1 MGPHFSV
8 PTVVNAVQILG
19 AQNLSVAFSFPDF
32 ALKNCETA
40 RHVPKVS
47 FGQKRLWRL
56 CCEGSG
62 LMDPRPRI
70 LYLFIEWN
78 VTIIYLRYAQSFVST
93 EQRARGPGPAA
104 AFKSE

>member
-1 MGPHFSV
+1 M
-8 PTVVNAVQILG
+8 
-19 AQNLSVAFSFPDF
+19 
-32 ALKNCETA
+32 
-40 RHVPKVS
+40 PKVS
-47 FGQKRLWRL
+47 FGQERLWL

>member
-1 MGPHFSV
+1 MLCRFPCRPEFVS
-8 PTVVNAVQILG
+8 QILR
-19 AQNLSVAFSFPDF
+19 
-32 ALKNCETA
+32 LKTA

-47 FGQKRLWRL
+47 FRQERLWL

-93 EQRARGPGPAA
+93 EQRARGPLGSRRC
-104 AFKSE
+104 F